1 MLTAAAVGVV
11 VAMVV
16 VFGENASAL
25 MLLIHSAFT
34 TGKVKVSVGRCKGRL
49 KPELC
54 QEKAGRLPLLP
65 REGPDTARKERDLT
79 MSTVV
84 ALASMA
90 P

>member
-34 TGKVKVSVGRCKGRL
+34 TGKVKVSVG
-49 KPELC
+49 
-54 QEKAGRLPLLP
+54 
-65 REGPDTARKERDLT
+65 
-79 MSTVV
+79 
-84 ALASMA
+84 
-90 P
+90 